1 MQFKARSSCR
11 RLHHFSNLNDLIRIP
26 GNKTLSLLFQGFHC
40 LRRRCVC
47 RNKYQAHCWI
57 RILSSN
63 LLHRP
68 SVRGISNTEYT
79 RPLKR
84 SVVISI
90 LITMVISI
98 LITVVISILITVV
111 ISMVITLFNGMR

>member
-26 GNKTLSLLFQGFHC
+26 GNKTLSLLFQGLHC
-40 LRRRCVC
+40 LSRRRVSW
-47 RNKYQAHCWI
+47 NKNQAHCWI

-68 SVRGISNTEYT
+68 SVRGIRNTEYT

-90 LITMVISI
+90 LITVVIAVV
-98 LITVVISILITVV
+98 ITVVIS
-111 ISMVITLFNGMR
+111 LFNCVS